1 MPDYLEFSMLS
12 QHMDYF
18 DTESFEQLFNSV
30 VDPERNLKEEV
41 NV

>member
-18 DTESFEQLFNSV
+18 ETEYFEQLFNSV
-30 VDPERNLKEEV
+30 EELERSLKEEI